1 MKPQDWSYQRID
13 EIIYGIESI
22 LTENSIHATHQRKMR
37 LALDILKGIEITT
50 TKKLLI
56 FDLNGVLVE
65 SEFVPNMEE
74 KREGWTRVG
83 KSLRRPFPFAITLF
97 ERLFSEEGKKHF
109 RVALWSSVFVS
120 NLEKTVKGCFPQFE
134 KDFLFLYGQEQ
145 CLSQENPNFD
155 KNDKNSKPTL
165 FWKVLD
171 RVWDEFPQFNKT
183 NTTIIDDSAQ
193 KLEKNP
199 EECCIVIDSQFFEET
214 IINVLV

>member
-1 MKPQDWSYQRID
+1 MLSQNWSYQRIE
-13 EIIYGIESI
+13 EIIHGIKGI
-22 LTENSIHATHQRKMR
+22 LTENSVHTVHRRKLQHA
-37 LALDILKGIEITT
+37 LNILQEIEITT

-83 KSLRRPFPFAITLF
+83 KSLRRPFPFAISLF

-109 RVALWSSVFVS
+109 RVALWSSIFVS

-145 CLSQENPNFD
+145 CLFEENPNFD

-171 RVWDEFPQFNKT
+171 RVWDEYPQFNRT
-183 NTTIIDDSAQ
+183 NTIIIDDSAQ

-199 EECCIVIDSQFFEET
+199 EECCIIADQQMFEET
-214 IINVLV
+214 INKIF